1 MLSSRDSS
9 PAAPAVSLP
18 RHIAIIM
25 DGNGR
30 WAESKG
36 RPRFA
41 GHRAGVKAVREAVRV
56 CRKHGIRALTLFAF
70 SSENWRRPEREV
82 ALLMRLFMTVL
93 SREVKLLKGND
104 VRLKV
109 VGDVSGFSLDLQQR
123 IRKAERMTA
132 DCQGMVLNVAAN
144 YGGRW
149 DMMQAARRLAEEVK
163 QGHLDLEQI
172 CEGTVSRYL
181 TMADLPEVDLLV
193 RTGGEHRI
201 SNFILWQAAY
211 AELVFSPVL
220 WPDFDERALEACLDE
235 YCGRQR
241 RFGQTSAQ
249 VTAQ

>member
-1 MLSSRDSS
+1 MLVSSDSTS
-9 PAAPAVSLP
+9 PASGMPLP
-18 RHIAIIM
+18 QHIAIIM

-30 WAESKG
+30 WAEAKG
-36 RPRFA
+36 RPRVS

-56 CRKHGIRALTLFAF
+56 CRKHGIKALTLFAF

-93 SREVKLLKGND
+93 SREVKLLRNND

-109 VGDVSGFSLDLQQR
+109 VGHTEAFSPELQQR
-123 IRKAERMTA
+123 IRKAEAMTA
-132 DCQGMVLNVAAN
+132 DCQGLVLNVAAN

-149 DMMQAARRLAEEVK
+149 DMLQATQKIALAASRGE
-163 QGHLDLEQI
+163 LDVEQI
-172 CEGTVSRYL
+172 DEDTIARQL
-181 TMADLPEVDLLV
+181 TMSDLPEVDLLV

-220 WPDFDERALEACLDE
+220 WPDFGEQALDDCLNE
-235 YCGRQR
+235 FAGRQR

-249 VTAQ
+249 VEAQ

>member
-1 MLSSRDSS
+1 M
-9 PAAPAVSLP
+9 PLP
-18 RHIAIIM
+18 QHIAIIM

-30 WAESKG
+30 WAEAKG
-36 RPRFA
+36 RPRVS

-56 CRKHGIRALTLFAF
+56 CRKHGIKALTLFAF

-93 SREVKLLKGND
+93 SREVKLLRNND

-109 VGDVSGFSLDLQQR
+109 VGHTEAFSPELQQR
-123 IRKAERMTA
+123 IRKAEAMTA
-132 DCQGMVLNVAAN
+132 DCQGLVLNVAAN

-149 DMMQAARRLAEEVK
+149 DMLQATQKIALAASRGE
-163 QGHLDLEQI
+163 LDVEQI
-172 CEGTVSRYL
+172 DEDTIARQL
-181 TMADLPEVDLLV
+181 TMSDLPEVDLLV

-220 WPDFDERALEACLDE
+220 WPDFGEQALDDCLNE
-235 YCGRQR
+235 FAGRQR

-249 VTAQ
+249 VEAQ

>member
-1 MLSSRDSS
+1 MLVSSDSTS
-9 PAAPAVSLP
+9 PASCVPLP
-18 RHIAIIM
+18 QHIAIIM

-30 WAESKG
+30 WAEAKG
-36 RPRFA
+36 RPRVS

-56 CRKHGIRALTLFAF
+56 CRKHGIKALTLFAF

-93 SREVKLLKGND
+93 SREVKLLRNND

-109 VGDVSGFSLDLQQR
+109 VGHTDAFSPELQQR
-123 IRKAERMTA
+123 IRKAEAMTA
-132 DCQGMVLNVAAN
+132 DCQGLVLNVAAN

-149 DMMQAARRLAEEVK
+149 DMLQATQKIALAASRGE
-163 QGHLDLEQI
+163 LDVEQI
-172 CEGTVSRYL
+172 DEDTIARQL
-181 TMADLPEVDLLV
+181 TMSDLPEVDLLV

-220 WPDFDERALEACLDE
+220 WPDFGEQALDDCLNE
-235 YCGRQR
+235 FAGRQR

-249 VTAQ
+249 VEAQ